1 MDKLSLRLFTLPALG
16 FLGAGFLGATP
27 ATAQLATDMRLE
39 DAGFVMRRAD
49 TPEKIARLRLIP
61 PRQFVSRTGKN
72 GRYYLWADPDTCK
85 CVFVGGAGALQSF
98 KDMRRGV
105 PQPDNVGPSSRGI
118 DPENMIIHDMDEDA
132 GINVPDG
139 DVLDYHVD

>member
-1 MDKLSLRLFTLPALG
+1 MDKLSLRLFRLLAFG
-16 FLGAGFLGATP
+16 FLGVMP
-27 ATAQLATDMRLE
+27 AEAQLATDMRLE

-49 TPEKIARLRLIP
+49 TPEKVARLRLIP

-105 PQPDNVGPSSRGI
+105 PQPDNVGAGSSGI
-118 DPENMIIHDMDEDA
+118 NPENMIVHDMDEDA

>member
-1 MDKLSLRLFTLPALG
+1 MHRFNLLTLFAFVLFG
-16 FLGAGFLGATP
+16 GAMP
-27 ATAQLATDMRLE
+27 VTAQLATDMHLE

-49 TPEKIARLRLIP
+49 TPEKVARLRLIP
-61 PRQFVSRTGKN
+61 PRQFVTRTGKG

-98 KDMRRGV
+98 KDMRKAGLQ
-105 PQPDNVGPSSRGI
+105 QPDNVEPRDRGI
-118 DPENMIIHDMDEDA
+118 DPEAMIMHDMDEDA
-132 GINVPDG
+132 GIDVPDG